1 VLELFDWTSD
11 NEKGWCGENKL
22 KRESKPLLFAYL
34 REKLL

>member
-1 VLELFDWTSD
+1 LIGLQIIKKVGV
-11 NEKGWCGENKL
+11 EKIK